1 MLTMVWVLCVCC
13 VPAPSPL
20 SPSQG
25 IGDRSGA
32 FSGVCIFA
40 CVPCVRILFT
50 LCVFDFN
57 VYGKALNGKGLRLL
71 TLPQEAD

>member
-40 CVPCVRILFT
+40 CVPCVAYFLLYVCST
-50 LCVFDFN
+50 LTCTV
-57 VYGKALNGKGLRLL
+57 KL
-71 TLPQEAD
+71 